1 MNNTSKQ
8 QHQQQQQ
15 NTKTS
20 TQSVEKARKVINSN
34 SSVDNNINSGL
45 INSTTNKQINK
56 KDFIQ
61 NQITKDNRSVVTGG
75 GTFLV
80 KNINLYSRMTIL
92 IIFKVPQVLL

>member
-1 MNNTSKQ
+1 LNNTSKQ